1 MADGQ
6 NTTTTTTAAPT
17 NTGQQSPYTLP
28 EGNPNFQYDW
38 SSVQTP
44 EGATP
49 YSEFDF
55 NAYLQARPDIATNAG
70 YMGQGEYGDDYNL
83 TPYDTLYAHYL
94 GRDAQDP
101 SKQVGEFGGS
111 GYRLTP
117 DQIAANTNSQVRTD
131 ALQPYLDANGQI
143 PADLLG
149 GQHTDPATIPA
160 EVVAER
166 ARLRSEGYQ
175 GEWGEGGGQA
185 YDRDGYKGSVDPYG
199 RPTIK
204 GYMEDEY
211 LNPSLKPGTEFVP
224 TMLQENSGHFLN
236 SEDYAL
242 DPNSIRAMMREAQ
255 FSAAQNVGKTD
266 AASYDAEQVDITK
279 EATVQGQLEELMKQF
294 EGGKVPAWAAPSVR
308 LAEQMLAGRGM
319 GASSVAGD
327 AIIQAA
333 MEAATPIA
341 VADASTHAQALFTN
355 AAAVNAAKQFNA
367 SSMQQNNQFFANLRQ
382 QNNQFNA
389 DQKNALERFNAGEA
403 NAISKFNAQV
413 ANQREQF
420 NASNRIQI
428 DQSNAVWRRQID
440 TVNTAAQNAA
450 NQFNASN
457 LLSIS
462 NTAMNNLWQEWRDQ
476 ADYAFTAGEN
486 QKARDHQLALF
497 TMQNEAWFQRLD
509 AQQQG
514 EFAAG
519 LGNLVGTVFNNNSL
533 ADIGD
538 FIGGLFGG

>member
-6 NTTTTTTAAPT
+6 NTTTAVPT
-17 NTGQQSPYTLP
+17 NTGQQNTPYTLP
-28 EGNPNFQYDW
+28 SGNPNFQYDW

-49 YSEFDF
+49 YNEFDF
-55 NAYLQARPDIATNAG
+55 NAYLSARPDVATNAG
-70 YMGQGEYGDDYNL
+70 YMGKGEYGEEYNL
-83 TPYDTLYAHYL
+83 TPYDTVYAHYL
-94 GRDAQDP
+94 GRDAGDP
-101 SKQVGEFGGS
+101 SKQTGQWGGS
-111 GYRLTP
+111 QFQLSQ
-117 DQIAANTNSQVRTD
+117 DQIAANTNAQVRTD

-143 PADLLG
+143 PSDLLG
-149 GQHTDPATIPA
+149 GQYTDPATIPA

-175 GEWGEGGGQA
+175 GEWGSGGAQA
-185 YDRDGYKGSVDPYG
+185 YDESGYKGSVDAYG
-199 RPTIK
+199 KPTIK
-204 GYMEDEY
+204 GFMEDEY

-224 TMLQENSGHFLN
+224 TMLTEKPGHFLDA
-236 SEDYAL
+236 SKYML
-242 DPNSIRAMMREAQ
+242 DPNSVRAMMREAK
-255 FSAAQNVGKTD
+255 FSSAADVDKTD
-266 AASYDAEQVDITK
+266 AASYDAEQVEITK

-294 EGGKVPAWAAPSVR
+294 EGGKIPAWAAPSVR
-308 LAEQMLAGRGM
+308 LAEQMLASRGA

-327 AIIQAA
+327 AIVQAA

-367 SSMQQNNQFFANLRQ
+367 SSLQQNNQFFANLRQ

-497 TMQNEAWFQRLD
+497 ALQNQAWFERLD

-514 EFAAG
+514 EFSAG
-519 LGNLVGTVFNNNSL
+519 LGNLVGTIFSNNSL
-533 ADIGD
+533 SDIGD
-538 FIGGLFGG
+538 FIGGIFGD